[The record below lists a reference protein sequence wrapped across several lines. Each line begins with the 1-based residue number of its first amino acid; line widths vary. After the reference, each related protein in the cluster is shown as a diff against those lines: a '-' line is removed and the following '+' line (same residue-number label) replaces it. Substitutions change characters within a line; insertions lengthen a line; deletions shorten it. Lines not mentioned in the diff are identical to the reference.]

1 MFGTN
6 VLISLFEFVFTVVI
20 SALGVYVTYRTFVRV
35 NPDYDS
41 EEELKQGNVAVAVLL
56 AGILIAAGQIIQKGV
71 YPVVSLVRLY
81 LTSPLDQG
89 LAPWQLALYGAA
101 HLVMSFALAVLTI
114 SFTLRMWGR
123 LTGNIQEGKEL
134 KKGNVA
140 VGVVLASVVLLISS
154 FIGEGVSSL
163 SKSLIPQPSIGRVK
177 VMR

>member
-1 MFGTN
+1 MFGQQ
-6 VLISLFEFVFTVVI
+6 VIVSLFEFIFTVVM
-20 SALGVYVTYRTFVRV
+20 SALGVYVNYRVFVGV

-41 EEELKQGNVAVAVLL
+41 EEELKNGNVAVAILLGAILL
-56 AGILIAAGQIIQKGV
+56 ASGLIIQRGI

-81 LTSPLDQG
+81 VTSPLDQS
-89 LAPWQLALYGAA
+89 LAWYQVLLYGLA

-114 SFTLRMWGR
+114 SWTLRFWGR
-123 LTGNIQEGKEL
+123 MTTRIQEGKEL
-134 KKGNVA
+134 KRGNVA
-140 VGVVLASVVLLISS
+140 IGIILASVVIVVSL